1 MGCGRLQ
8 HRIANVLMLG
18 INNKCDQILCLKNGI
33 RVDDPSKNDVL
44 RAFVAAKDSCAG
56 RFLFRSHLSEKSR
69 HMNSHMLDTQIL
81 GRLMISVV
89 RGKFRCQ
96 FCNKDIITFHSV
108 HAEECN
114 HVQVTDPITNKSSA
128 HSVPNRRS
136 HKIHSDLKGLF
147 IKLVPLIPMASIH
160 NKEPIME
167 EIFVN
172 LGNDKQIAKK
182 GKSPKKA
189 TEPINTNV
197 EVHIGTP
204 VAGIGN
210 PSVPPVIVI
219 PSKVDKRKRADLEI
233 HYSDRFRQPCSVVV
247 DVKCYSVHKISNLK
261 NAKVTSGVANY
272 GEGKKDDNYSDFD
285 HNGDCISFGVDSAG
299 GISDAARKFI
309 NDLYGKPKADEQS
322 VWLTDKDRV
331 TNKVRF
337 IDSLSCIL
345 AKHRAKDIIRLGTKT
360 LSKNF
365 SHRVVYEGHNTP
377 IEQAGF

>member
-1 MGCGRLQ
+1 MS
-8 HRIANVLMLG
+8 G

-160 NKEPIME
+160 NKEPIMD

-197 EVHIGTP
+197 DVHIGTP

-210 PSVPPVIVI
+210 PSVPPVIVN

-247 DVKCYSVHKISNLK
+247 DVTCYSVHKISNLK